1 MMDKEIYGI
10 NEALIL
16 LKEGARLKDSLAR
29 LFVYKKERIYVY
41 SQNSSYSLD
50 LKEFSKLYIDT
61 KFVIDVDD
69 DSTIDAKKDEEYY
82 GFKHK

>member
-1 MMDKEIYGI
+1 MDKEIYGI

-16 LKEGARLKDSLAR
+16 LKEGAKLKDTLSR
-29 LFVYKKERIYVY
+29 LFVYKKERVYVY
-41 SQNSSYSLD
+41 SQKSSYSLD